1 MRLAQRM
8 GYHDES
14 HNARCTPF
22 EAEMRRR
29 LWWALVVFDNRVCE
43 VLNYRMATLAPTW
56 TCRTPLNLNDFEL
69 LPDAK
74 TLPSVHDKPTEAL
87 FVVVRSE
94 LSDFVRH
101 SPHYLDFIDPLLTTF
116 AQAKLAATG
125 KSLPVRSLLELQDRV
140 ESQTLS
146 QCDPQNPLH
155 YMTIWTTRA
164 YLAKNLLLEHCSRQ
178 HHQQHQHHPRDAG
191 LAHALRML
199 ACDTNLITSPL
210 TPPYRW
216 SVHTHFPALAYMYIV
231 QYLRK
236 RRHQQTT
243 STTTTTAEEQQAAA
257 DEEEEDAAW
266 DALSANYAAHHHP
279 RPSDGGGGDY
289 GESPFYMLFSRIVL
303 QAWEG
308 GRGRRE
314 GEGRLEVPGIVVGIR
329 REMAKRVELKVGE
342 EMQQGVV
349 DDGLSFG
356 MGGVVGGIGVGG
368 QGFAAAAPV
377 PPGGGYTDGL
387 TGNSGMEFMDLDQ
400 LWPTIDWGLT
410 QKRL

>member
-1 MRLAQRM
+1 
-8 GYHDES
+8 
-14 HNARCTPF
+14 
-22 EAEMRRR
+22 MRRR
-29 LWWALVVFDNRVCE
+29 LWWSLVVFDNRVCE

-74 TLPSVHDKPTEAL
+74 TLPPVHDTPTEAL
-87 FVVVRSE
+87 FVVVRGE
-94 LSDFVRH
+94 LGDFVRH

-125 KSLPVRSLLELQDRV
+125 KSFPVRSLLELQDRV

-155 YMTIWTTRA
+155 YMTIWTTRS

-178 HHQQHQHHPRDAG
+178 RHHQTQQHQHHARDAG
-191 LAHALRML
+191 LTHALRML

-236 RRHQQTT
+236 RGHQQTA
-243 STTTTTAEEQQAAA
+243 STTPAGQHAAM

-266 DALSANYAAHHHP
+266 EALSANYAAHHHP
-279 RPSDGGGGDY
+279 RSGDVGGGDY
-289 GESPFYMLFSRIVL
+289 GQSPFYMLFSRIVL

-314 GEGRLEVPGIVVGIR
+314 GEGSLEVPGIVVGIR
-329 REMAKRVELKVGE
+329 REMAKRVEVKDGGGGGVGGSAE
-342 EMQQGVV
+342 EMQRAVV
-349 DDGLSFG
+349 DDGMFGLG
-356 MGGVVGGIGVGG
+356 MGGVSGGIGVGV
-368 QGFAAAAPV
+368 QGFATAVPI
-377 PPGGGYTDGL
+377 PPGSGYSDGL
-387 TGNSGMEFMDLDQ
+387 AGGSGMEFMDLDQ

-410 QKRL
+410 QKRLW